1 VALII
6 LEPAQSELAATQA
19 WYEKRKI
26 GLYDRLFAEFL
37 VVLDNITRRPE
48 SWDPLLG
55 GFRRC
60 RMNKFPY
67 GIVHS
72 ARGNDIIVVAV
83 AHHKRRLGYWRH
95 RL

>member
-6 LEPAQSELAATQA
+6 LEPAQSELEAAQA

-26 GLYDRLFAEFL
+26 GLGDRLFAEFL
-37 VVLDNITRRPE
+37 VVLDNITRQPGA
-48 SWDPLLG
+48 WDPLPG

-67 GIVHS
+67 GIVYS
-72 ARGNDIIVVAV
+72 ARGDDIIVVAV